1 MNPVN
6 LMNPPVSMRPS
17 VPTTRGFRPSWRML
31 GMALVLGLV
40 LAFGLSAPAQAQ
52 TTPME
57 RVEAAIDGVLE
68 TLRAEAERA
77 REDPEFV
84 LGVIESEVLPLIDV
98 EGMARLILARHWRD
112 ASETQRERF
121 TAAFRDTLLN
131 AYGVRLADHLD
142 REVIMIPQRSRTDER
157 MAVVATEIRMG
168 RGEPN
173 IVVNYRLRPVE
184 GEWRVFDVEVE
195 GLSFV
200 ANFRTHFNSEIQR
213 HGLDTLIERL
223 EAEDP
228 DLVEEAILDGNTN
241 GG

>member
-1 MNPVN
+1 MTLPI
-6 LMNPPVSMRPS
+6 LMNPMAPMSRS
-17 VPTTRGFRPSWRML
+17 VPRIHRSRSPWRRL
-31 GMALVLGLV
+31 SASLVLGLV
-40 LAFGLSAPAQAQ
+40 LVFGLSAPGQAQ

-57 RVEAAIDGVLE
+57 QVESAIDGVLE
-68 TLRAEAERA
+68 TLRADAERA
-77 REDPEFV
+77 QQDPEFV
-84 LGVIESEVLPLIDV
+84 LEVIESEVLPLIDV

-112 ASETQRERF
+112 ATETQRERF

-131 AYGVRLADHLD
+131 AYGARLADYLD

-173 IVVNYRLRPVE
+173 IVVNYRLRPVN

-200 ANFRTHFNSEIQR
+200 ANFRTYFNTEIQR

-228 DLVEEAILDGNTN
+228 DLVDEAILDGNPS